1 MIPKKL
7 PFDPNLLDRMYTKM
21 QYAKDFNVSRPTI
34 DKRIKK
40 GELLCFEIKGT
51 QIILSNAA

>member
-7 PFDPNLLDRMYTKM
+7 PFDPELIKRMYTKT
-21 QYAKDFNVSRPTI
+21 QYAKDFGVSRPTI

-40 GELLCFEIKGT
+40 GELLSFEIQGT
-51 QIILSNAA
+51 EIILSSAA